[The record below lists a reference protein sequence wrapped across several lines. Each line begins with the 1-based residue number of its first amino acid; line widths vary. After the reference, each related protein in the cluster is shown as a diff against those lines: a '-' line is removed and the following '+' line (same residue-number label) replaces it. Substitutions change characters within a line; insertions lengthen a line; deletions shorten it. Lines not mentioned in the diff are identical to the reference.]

1 MPKKKKYED
10 NIPKKSAPVVD
21 QAITDTIEVNYMPY
35 VMTVILSRAIPEID
49 GLKPSHRKLLYA
61 MYKMGLLASGA
72 GRTKSATVV
81 GETMKLNP
89 HGEGAIYET
98 LVRLT
103 KGSESLLHPLID
115 SKGSFGKQYSRDM
128 AFAASRYTECKLD
141 TICTEIFSGI
151 DKDAVDFVDNYD
163 NTMKEPVLLPTS
175 FPNILVTPTHGVAV
189 GLASC
194 ICSFNLAEVCDATIK
209 MLKKEN
215 TDTKELMQ
223 ILKAPDFSTGGQLIY
238 NEAAIAEIYETGKG
252 SVKVR
257 ARYNYDKSQN
267 CIDIYQIPY
276 TARIESIQEKIEQ
289 LVKDGK
295 IREISDVRDETDL
308 GGLKI
313 TIDLKRGVDHEKLM
327 QRLFKLTPLEDNFS
341 CNFNVLVGGAPRLLG
356 VGEVLSEWIAFRL
369 ECVKRELYFDL
380 GKKRDK
386 LHLLKGLQ
394 AILLDIDKAIKIVRE
409 TKSESEVVPNLM
421 NAFTI
426 DEIQADYVAEIRLRQ
441 LNREYILGR
450 TKEIEELEADIA
462 QTQEVL
468 DSPEKQKKL
477 IIKQLEAVK
486 KKHGKPRQTQILYE
500 DELAAIEE
508 EEEIPNYPVH
518 VMLSHEGY
526 FKKITAASLRGN
538 DDHKLKEGDSIAFEK
553 EANNT
558 DDVLFFTDKGQVYKA
573 RLHEFDNVKASVLGD
588 FIPAK
593 LGFEEGERLIYAHIT
608 NDYSGNLLIFFAN
621 GKTAKIPL
629 EVYKTKTNRRRLTSA
644 FSTAALTIRIVHELA
659 AGDYVLISSD
669 NRAVTINSDLVPLK
683 STRTTI
689 GVETLQLPKKAT
701 LERVLLYGDLNEHER
716 YRKRKIPARG
726 SAFEASE
733 QVTML

>member
-1 MPKKKKYED
+1 MPKKKYD
-10 NIPKKSAPVVD
+10 DIPKKTAPVVD
-21 QAITDTIEVNYMPY
+21 QLITDTIEVNYMPY

-61 MYKMGLLASGA
+61 MYKMGLLSPNAS
-72 GRTKSATVV
+72 RTKSATVV

-89 HGEGAIYET
+89 HGDLAIYET

-141 TICTEIFSGI
+141 AICAELFNGI
-151 DKDAVDFVDNYD
+151 DRDAVDFVDNYD
-163 NTMKEPVLLPTS
+163 NTTKEPVLLPTS
-175 FPNILVTPTHGVAV
+175 FPNILVAPNHGVAV
-189 GLASC
+189 GLASY
-194 ICSFNLAEVCDATIK
+194 ICSFNLAEVCDATIL

-215 TDTKELMQ
+215 TGTKELMQ

-238 NEAAIAEIYETGKG
+238 NEAAITEIYETGKG
-252 SVKVR
+252 SLKVR

-276 TARIESIQEKIEQ
+276 TARVETIQEKIEQ

-313 TIDLKRGVDHEKLM
+313 TIDLKRGTDPEKLM
-327 QRLFKLTPLEDNFS
+327 QRLFKLTQLEDSFS
-341 CNFNVLVGGAPRLLG
+341 CNFNVLVGGTPRLLG
-356 VGEVLSEWIAFRL
+356 VGELLSEWIAFRL

-386 LHLLKGLQ
+386 LHLLRGLQ
-394 AILLDIDKAIKIVRE
+394 AILLDIDRAIKIVRE
-409 TKSESEVVPNLM
+409 TKSESEVLPNLM
-421 NAFTI
+421 QAFNI
-426 DEIQADYVAEIRLRQ
+426 DEVQADYVAEIRLRH

-450 TKEIEELEADIA
+450 TAEIDELEADIA
-462 QTQEVL
+462 QTLEIL
-468 DSPEKQKKL
+468 DSPDKQKKL

-486 KKHGKPRQTQILYE
+486 KKYGKPRQTQIIYAE
-500 DELAAIEE
+500 DIETVEVEE
-508 EEEIPNYPVH
+508 EVPNYPVH

-538 DDHKLKEGDSIAFEK
+538 DEQKLKEGDSIVLEK
-553 EANNT
+553 EVQNT
-558 DDVLFFTDKGQVYKA
+558 DDILFFTDKGQVYKA

-593 LGFEEGERLIYAHIT
+593 LGFEDGEHIIYAHIT
-608 NDYSGNLLIFFAN
+608 GDYSGNLLLFFAN

-644 FSTAALTIRIVHELA
+644 FSTAAQTIRIIHENTPS
-659 AGDYVLISSD
+659 DYVLVSSD
-669 NRAVTINSDLVPLK
+669 NRAITVNSDLVPLK

-689 GVETLQLPKKAT
+689 GVETLQLPKKAA
-701 LERVLLYGDLNEHER
+701 LERVLVFSDEKHEQYEQ
-716 YRKRKIPARG
+716 YRKKKIPARG
-726 SAFEASE
+726 TAFEASE